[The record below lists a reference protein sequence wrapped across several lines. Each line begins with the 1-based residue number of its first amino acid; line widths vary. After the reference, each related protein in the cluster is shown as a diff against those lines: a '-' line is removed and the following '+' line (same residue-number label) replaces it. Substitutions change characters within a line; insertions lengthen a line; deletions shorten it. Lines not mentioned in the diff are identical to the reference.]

1 MNLPPA
7 DLQRLLAEESF
18 VRALASSLL
27 ADEADDVVQEVYLRA
42 LEQRPE
48 PVRAPRSWLAR
59 LVHNLATDQRRRRQR
74 RFRRE
79 QAVATS
85 AMVPSSAELLMAEE
99 RRRELVVA
107 VDALPESLRTVV
119 LLRWFEGLPPRRI
132 ARDLGLQVA
141 TVWSRLHQALV
152 ALRQHLDAAHDGE
165 RRAWLLPLV
174 PFAVS
179 PRALPWQETAGTAA
193 TVLPVATGM
202 LIMTTKTKA
211 LGVVAALL
219 VVASVW
225 SLLPPVTSVPV
236 PEGLRTG
243 AEPVVGSLPE
253 ANLTVDVQRTGA
265 LADVGSG
272 AVPATATIGD
282 LEVKVSYVDA
292 PTTAAAVIV
301 VALAVGS
308 DFRMDSLHAITD
320 ADGVARFTGLAPG
333 VFRILTP
340 AHAGRAA
347 KAEVVAGHV
356 AKAELLLQRGYRLNG
371 VVVDA
376 AGVAVG
382 GAIIEMVAMGER
394 SAGPEQVAI
403 AASDGTF
410 TLRQARLLQLVGARA
425 AGHSAS
431 QLHFIQA
438 EEGTEHQLRIELPTT
453 GGSVEGVVVDD
464 GGKPLVGAVVLVGD
478 GRTEAIR
485 ATRQGAPPLPAQVRT
500 DAEGHFLAVGVPAG
514 AQMVQA
520 RAGDRAP
527 WLGSVEVL
535 PGATTSVRVILSAGV
550 RCRGMV
556 RNEAGEP
563 QAGVEVRV
571 GKPGDFVQMETRTA
585 ADGWFVL
592 HGLPADEVEIVANQ
606 DEIGRATS
614 RVHGRAGEE
623 VTCEL
628 VLSAGLVLRG
638 RAVDGAGVPLRDVRV
653 SCRATGVAWEAW
665 AVADQEGRFVV
676 TQCPPGRLLT
686 VEASLPDYSVWQRAD
701 VDPSAGVL
709 AVQLVADTAPPAR
722 IVGRLLRADGTGAVG
737 VEVEVHR
744 LRPHHS
750 RDVKIS
756 DAGGRFVL
764 EVPAASWNLR
774 VLTADHPEIR
784 REGRVLTPGET
795 WDVGTLQLVR
805 GGTLVV
811 QHPPKPELD
820 YLVVAEDGSFVSGL
834 STPLPP
840 LRSPL
845 LAPGHYRLLAR
856 APEVSAIAMPFTI
869 RPDAETTLEV
879 RPAPGVHQAVEF
891 VVRTGIERPTWLAYM
906 VRRQGEVVMIGSSN
920 GSGDALTAEMWLA
933 PGSYELVTR
942 EREPVTTVPFRV
954 LEQPGPRLCIELR

>member
-1 MNLPPA
+1 MW
-7 DLQRLLAEESF
+7 
-18 VRALASSLL
+18 SS
-27 ADEADDVVQEVYLRA
+27 
-42 LEQRPE
+42 
-48 PVRAPRSWLAR
+48 
-59 LVHNLATDQRRRRQR
+59 TDGGKAVGRCRRDRRRRTDR
-74 RFRRE
+74 GPSE
-79 QAVATS
+79 Q
-85 AMVPSSAELLMAEE
+85 
-99 RRRELVVA
+99 
-107 VDALPESLRTVV
+107 
-119 LLRWFEGLPPRRI
+119 
-132 ARDLGLQVA
+132 
-141 TVWSRLHQALV
+141 
-152 ALRQHLDAAHDGE
+152 
-165 RRAWLLPLV
+165 
-174 PFAVS
+174 
-179 PRALPWQETAGTAA
+179 
-193 TVLPVATGM
+193 
-202 LIMTTKTKA
+202 
-211 LGVVAALL
+211 
-219 VVASVW
+219 
-225 SLLPPVTSVPV
+225 
-236 PEGLRTG
+236 
-243 AEPVVGSLPE
+243 
-253 ANLTVDVQRTGA
+253 
-265 LADVGSG
+265 
-272 AVPATATIGD
+272 
-282 LEVKVSYVDA
+282 
-292 PTTAAAVIV
+292 
-301 VALAVGS
+301 
-308 DFRMDSLHAITD
+308 
-320 ADGVARFTGLAPG
+320 
-333 VFRILTP
+333 
-340 AHAGRAA
+340 
-347 KAEVVAGHV
+347 
-356 AKAELLLQRGYRLNG
+356 
-371 VVVDA
+371 
-376 AGVAVG
+376 
-382 GAIIEMVAMGER
+382 
-394 SAGPEQVAI
+394 
-403 AASDGTF
+403 
-410 TLRQARLLQLVGARA
+410 
-425 AGHSAS
+425 
-431 QLHFIQA
+431 
-438 EEGTEHQLRIELPTT
+438 
-453 GGSVEGVVVDD
+453 
-464 GGKPLVGAVVLVGD
+464 
-478 GRTEAIR
+478 
-485 ATRQGAPPLPAQVRT
+485 TRQGAPPLPAQVRT
-500 DAEGHFLAVGVPAG
+500 DAEGRFLAVGVPAG
-514 AQMVQA
+514 AQLVQA

-527 WLGSVEVL
+527 WLGRVDVL
-535 PGATTSVRVILSAGV
+535 PGATTPVRVILSAGV

-563 QAGVEVRV
+563 QAGVAVRV

-585 ADGWFVL
+585 ADGLFVL
-592 HGLPADEVEIVANQ
+592 RGLPADEVEIVANQ

-722 IVGRLLRADGTGAVG
+722 IVGRLLRVDGTGAVG

-820 YLVVAEDGSFVSGL
+820 YLVVAEDGSFVCGL
-834 STPLPP
+834 STPSPP

-856 APEVSAIAMPFTI
+856 APRGRGDRHALHDSARCRDDARGSPGARCASGGRVRSDRQRAP
-869 RPDAETTLEV
+869 RP
-879 RPAPGVHQAVEF
+879 GS
-891 VVRTGIERPTWLAYM
+891 PTWCGC
-906 VRRQGEVVMIGSSN
+906 QGEVVMIGSSN

-954 LEQPGPRLCIELR
+954 LEQPGPRLRIELR